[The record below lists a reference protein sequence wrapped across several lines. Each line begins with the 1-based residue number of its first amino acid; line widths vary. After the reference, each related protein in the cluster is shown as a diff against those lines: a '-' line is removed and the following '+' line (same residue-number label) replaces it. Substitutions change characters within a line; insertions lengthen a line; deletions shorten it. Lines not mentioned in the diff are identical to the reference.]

1 MKFAHE
7 FKQTLD
13 REGFPDHWRAA
24 AIPYSQLKKCLKKVQ
39 RELETLGLD
48 KDTLQHLL
56 AAQTVSPQGEP
67 IPVARY
73 KLDQAP
79 SEHSLRPRLSVF
91 VHLQDGQV
99 VDAALS
105 PASRAFLQKLSGRQ
119 LPSSTSSPSLA
130 ATKPDDAS
138 LLSEDPV
145 HIGEGELERI
155 EVPLVFDGEFFNIL
169 QSDVDSLGDLQQQ
182 EEQSME
188 TDVKALGEQVSVVA
202 KPSKPFSKSDLN
214 RWREIF
220 NLYLDAQVFFSSHEL
235 DHGSRSSA
243 KAVLQLIWFQKE
255 VQNRG
260 LLNKFKVPSS
270 RAAYA
275 RFLQLNAT
283 LLQNLKF
290 EEINKTAI
298 TKILKKFDKRTS
310 LGASVSFRAAVR
322 AQRFLA
328 GNVAKKLCAQLSQEV
343 VSIVPRVEDYSCP
356 ICFSI
361 AWYPVR
367 LRCSHFFCV
376 RCIIKMQREKKKDC
390 PLCREDVVMDADQ
403 GELTYILTHTPPTYM
418 EGHRILI
425 RHMCS
430 HSPTENIDRDLEKF
444 MRLYFRKETDEKQKA
459 NEIERGVEI
468 FGEQYKHSS
477 CVVM

>member
-7 FKQTLD
+7 FKETLD
-13 REGFPDHWRAA
+13 REGFPDHWLAA

-48 KDTLQHLL
+48 KETLQHLL

-67 IPVARY
+67 IPIARY
-73 KLDQAP
+73 NLDQAP

-105 PASRAFLQKLSGRQ
+105 PASRAFLQKLSGRH
-119 LPSSTSSPSLA
+119 SPSATSPFLA
-130 ATKPDDAS
+130 ATTKTDDA
-138 LLSEDPV
+138 LLLPEDPI
-145 HIGEGELERI
+145 HLGNGELERI

-169 QSDVDSLGDLQQQ
+169 QTDVDSLGVLQQQ
-182 EEQSME
+182 EEKSME
-188 TDVKALGEQVSVVA
+188 MDIKVLGEQVSAVA
-202 KPSKPFSKSDLN
+202 KPNKTFAKSDLN

-220 NLYLDAQVFFSSHEL
+220 DLYLDAQVFFSSYEL
-235 DHGSRSSA
+235 DHGSRSST
-243 KAVLQLIWFQKE
+243 KAVQQLIWFQKE
-255 VQNRG
+255 VQNRD
-260 LLNKFKVPSS
+260 LLGKFKVPSS
-270 RAAYA
+270 RVAYA

-290 EEINKTAI
+290 QEINKTAI

-328 GNVAKKLCAQLSQEV
+328 GNVAKKMCAQLSQEV
-343 VSIVPRVEDYSCP
+343 VSVVPRVEDYSCP
-356 ICFSI
+356 VCFSI

-367 LRCSHFFCV
+367 LKCSHFFCV
-376 RCIIKMQREKKKDC
+376 RCVIKMQREKKKSC

-403 GELTYILTHTPPTYM
+403 GECTRILTYPL
-418 EGHRILI
+418 GH
-425 RHMCS
+425 
-430 HSPTENIDRDLEKF
+430 
-444 MRLYFRKETDEKQKA
+444 
-459 NEIERGVEI
+459 
-468 FGEQYKHSS
+468 
-477 CVVM
+477 

>member
-7 FKQTLD
+7 FKETLE
-13 REGFPDHWRAA
+13 REGFPEHWRAA
-24 AIPYSQLKKCLKKVQ
+24 AIPYSQLKKCLKRVQ

-48 KDTLQHLL
+48 KETLQHLL
-56 AAQTVSPQGEP
+56 AAQIVTPQGNP
-67 IPVARY
+67 IPIARY
-73 KLDQAP
+73 NLDHAP
-79 SEHSLRPRLSVF
+79 SQHSLRPRLSVF

-99 VDAALS
+99 IDAALS

-119 LPSSTSSPSLA
+119 SPSSMSPSLA
-130 ATKPDDAS
+130 ATKPDDATQ
-138 LLSEDPV
+138 LSEDQLQ
-145 HIGEGELERI
+145 IGEGGFERI
-155 EVPLVFDGEFFNIL
+155 EIPLVFDGEFFTIL
-169 QSDVDSLGDLQQQ
+169 QTDVDSLDALQQR
-182 EEQSME
+182 EEKSME
-188 TDVKALGEQVSVVA
+188 REIKALGGEVSSVA
-202 KPSKPFSKSDLN
+202 KPSKKFAKTDLN

-220 NLYLDAQVFFSSHEL
+220 DLYLDAQVFFSSHEL

-243 KAVLQLIWFQKE
+243 KAVQQLIWFQKE
-255 VQNRG
+255 IQNRD

-270 RAAYA
+270 RLAYT

-290 EEINKTAI
+290 QEINKTAI

-322 AQRFLA
+322 SQQFLA
-328 GNVAKKLCAQLSQEV
+328 GNIAKRLCAQLSQEV
-343 VSIVPRVEDYSCP
+343 VSVVPRVEDYSCP

-376 RCIIKMQREKKKDC
+376 RCVIKMQRENKKSC

-403 GELTYILTHTPPTYM
+403 GKYSLFCIY
-418 EGHRILI
+418 
-425 RHMCS
+425 
-430 HSPTENIDRDLEKF
+430 SPTQSRACADCQC
-444 MRLYFRKETDEKQKA
+444 RK
-459 NEIERGVEI
+459 
-468 FGEQYKHSS
+468 
-477 CVVM
+477 C

>member
-7 FKQTLD
+7 FKETLD

-48 KDTLQHLL
+48 KETLQHLL

-67 IPVARY
+67 IPIARY
-73 KLDQAP
+73 KLDQEP
-79 SEHSLRPRLSVF
+79 TEHSLRPRLSVF

-119 LPSSTSSPSLA
+119 SPSYTSPSLG
-130 ATKPDDAS
+130 ATTRSDDTS
-138 LLSEDPV
+138 LLSEDPIN
-145 HIGEGELERI
+145 IGESELECI

-169 QSDVDSLGDLQQQ
+169 QTDVDSLDVLQEQ
-182 EEQSME
+182 EEKSME
-188 TDVKALGEQVSVVA
+188 TDIKVLSEQVSAVA
-202 KPSKPFSKSDLN
+202 KPSKKLAKSDLN

-220 NLYLDAQVFFSSHEL
+220 DLYLDAQVFFSSHEQ
-235 DHGSRSSA
+235 DHGARSST
-243 KAVLQLIWFQKE
+243 KAVQQLIWFQKE
-255 VQNRG
+255 VQSRD
-260 LLNKFKVPSS
+260 LLAKFKVSSS
-270 RAAYA
+270 RVAYA

-290 EEINKTAI
+290 QEINKTAI

-343 VSIVPRVEDYSCP
+343 VSVVPRVDDYSCP

-367 LRCSHFFCV
+367 LKCSHFFCV
-376 RCIIKMQREKKKDC
+376 RCIIKMQREKKENC
-390 PLCREDVVMDADQ
+390 PLCREQVVMEADQ
-403 GELTYILTHTPPTYM
+403 GKPAALLRCHLDPSVILSWICVHVLTFNYRKYRQGSGKVYAAVLPQ
-418 EGHRILI
+418 
-425 RHMCS
+425 
-430 HSPTENIDRDLEKF
+430 RD
-444 MRLYFRKETDEKQKA
+444 
-459 NEIERGVEI
+459 G
-468 FGEQYKHSS
+468 
-477 CVVM
+477 

>member
-7 FKQTLD
+7 FKDTLD

-39 RELETLGLD
+39 KELETLGLD
-48 KDTLQHLL
+48 KETLQHLL
-56 AAQTVSPQGEP
+56 AAQTVSPRGEP

-73 KLDQAP
+73 KLDQAT

-119 LPSSTSSPSLA
+119 SPSSTSPSLG
-130 ATKPDDAS
+130 ATRPDDS
-138 LLSEDPV
+138 PLLSEDPI
-145 HIGEGELERI
+145 HIGDGELERI

-169 QSDVDSLGDLQQQ
+169 QTDVDSLDVLQEQ
-182 EEQSME
+182 EEKSME
-188 TDVKALGEQVSVVA
+188 SDIKVLGEQVSVVA
-202 KPSKPFSKSDLN
+202 KPTKKFAKSDLN

-220 NLYLDAQVFFSSHEL
+220 DLYLDAQVFFSSHEQ
-235 DHGSRSSA
+235 DHGARSSA
-243 KAVLQLIWFQKE
+243 KAVQQLIWFQKE
-255 VQNRG
+255 IQSRDV
-260 LLNKFKVPSS
+260 LAKFKVPSS
-270 RAAYA
+270 RIAYA
-275 RFLQLNAT
+275 RFLHLNAT

-290 EEINKTAI
+290 QEINKTAI

-310 LGASVSFRAAVR
+310 LGASVSFRSAVR

-343 VSIVPRVEDYSCP
+343 VSVVPRVDDYSCP
-356 ICFSI
+356 ICFCI

-367 LRCSHFFCV
+367 LKCSHFFCV
-376 RCIIKMQREKKKDC
+376 RCVIKMQREKKREC
-390 PLCREDVVMDADQ
+390 PLCRQDVVMDADQ
-403 GELTYILTHTPPTYM
+403 GELSVSVPSRL
-418 EGHRILI
+418 GHLCAHFPNREHRQRPGKVYEALL
-425 RHMCS
+425 
-430 HSPTENIDRDLEKF
+430 P
-444 MRLYFRKETDEKQKA
+444 
-459 NEIERGVEI
+459 
-468 FGEQYKHSS
+468 
-477 CVVM
+477 